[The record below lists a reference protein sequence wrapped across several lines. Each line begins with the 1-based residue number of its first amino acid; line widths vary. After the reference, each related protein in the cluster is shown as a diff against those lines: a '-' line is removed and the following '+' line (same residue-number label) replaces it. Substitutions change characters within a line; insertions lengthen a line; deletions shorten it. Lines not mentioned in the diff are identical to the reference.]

1 MLFILTCHNI
11 LWVYCVEDK
20 NKAIKGIYVLINA
33 LDRNPNQEN
42 RTQGDT
48 SLILHPIFLIKSC
61 ESPLKIRAEG
71 EDMTERKLITV
82 LTDVCESVKSTNNG
96 FVWLTHVGHW
106 RAPQVIAVFNTEQE
120 KQRALTNGWDI
131 DFINQVNIA
140 LASIK
145 SAPVGIYF
153 DSEEE
158 CKKVSGGN
166 WDRHLSNVKNLH

>member
-1 MLFILTCHNI
+1 MGD
-11 LWVYCVEDK
+11 ES
-20 NKAIKGIYVLINA
+20 KAIKEIYVLINA

-42 RTQGDT
+42 GTQGDT

>member
-1 MLFILTCHNI
+1 
-11 LWVYCVEDK
+11 
-20 NKAIKGIYVLINA
+20 
-33 LDRNPNQEN
+33 
-42 RTQGDT
+42 
-48 SLILHPIFLIKSC
+48 
-61 ESPLKIRAEG
+61 
-71 EDMTERKLITV
+71 MTERKLITV
-82 LTDVCESVKSTNNG
+82 LTDVCESVKSANNG

-131 DFINQVNIA
+131 DFISQVNIA

-153 DSEEE
+153 DSEEQ